1 MDKTNLINDFKGK
14 WIYILG
20 YFYLFISVAIFLIGN
35 VKLWISIPLIVAIF
49 IGVLKGIKNAP
60 KMEVKLFHGNKKF
73 WIILLIIILWVAF
86 SGIGGFI
93 WQNRYD
99 HMFRNAIFMDLVNFD
114 WPVIQ
119 DSNALCYYL
128 GYWLPA
134 AIFGKLFGLEAG
146 YMFQLIW
153 AMIGVTIA
161 FGLICQFLNKVK
173 ISNIFIFIFFSGIDI
188 ILYLIFSGKPLGQAW
203 MSAFQGTHIE
213 LVAQFFNSSS
223 NTTLLFWV
231 YNQII
236 PFWIGMILLLQQKNS
251 KSIGIIFALMLLF
264 CPFPLVALVPVAL
277 YMIFKKQ
284 DAITEKNIF
293 KNMLLKIK
301 YACSFENIVSVL
313 LVIVIALYM
322 KSNISAGKVGLLE
335 LNSNVIIKFI
345 CHIFFEYIVYLI
357 FIYKRHR
364 KDPILNILL
373 IISLF
378 LPFITMGHST
388 DFAQRTCIPLG
399 FYIMLL
405 VMQDLQDKSVSDK
418 IKIGLVIVLCL
429 GSITPFTEMIRTA
442 IYEPMVLDG
451 TISARSDSLSSV
463 FNKDRN
469 EHYENFVGDTNS
481 IFYKYM
487 SK

>member
-153 AMIGVTIA
+153 AMIGVTIT

-203 MSAFQGTHIE
+203 M
-213 LVAQFFNSSS
+213 
-223 NTTLLFWV
+223 
-231 YNQII
+231 
-236 PFWIGMILLLQQKNS
+236 
-251 KSIGIIFALMLLF
+251 
-264 CPFPLVALVPVAL
+264 
-277 YMIFKKQ
+277 
-284 DAITEKNIF
+284 
-293 KNMLLKIK
+293 
-301 YACSFENIVSVL
+301 
-313 LVIVIALYM
+313 
-322 KSNISAGKVGLLE
+322 
-335 LNSNVIIKFI
+335 
-345 CHIFFEYIVYLI
+345 
-357 FIYKRHR
+357 
-364 KDPILNILL
+364 
-373 IISLF
+373 
-378 LPFITMGHST
+378 
-388 DFAQRTCIPLG
+388 
-399 FYIMLL
+399 
-405 VMQDLQDKSVSDK
+405 
-418 IKIGLVIVLCL
+418 
-429 GSITPFTEMIRTA
+429 
-442 IYEPMVLDG
+442 
-451 TISARSDSLSSV
+451 
-463 FNKDRN
+463 
-469 EHYENFVGDTNS
+469 
-481 IFYKYM
+481 
-487 SK
+487 

>member
-1 MDKTNLINDFKGK
+1 MTKINWINDFRGK
-14 WIYILG
+14 WIYTLG

-35 VKLWISIPLIVAIF
+35 VKLWLSIPLTIAIF

-60 KMEVKLFHGNKKF
+60 IMEVQLFHGNKKF
-73 WIILLIIILWVAF
+73 WIILLIIILWVVF
-86 SGIGGFI
+86 SGVGGFI
-93 WQNRYD
+93 WQNRVD
-99 HMFRNAIFMDLVNFD
+99 HMYRNALFMDLVNFD

-119 DSNALCYYL
+119 EGNALCYYL

-134 AIFGKLFGLEAG
+134 ALFGKLFGLEAG
-146 YMFQLIW
+146 YMFQLLW
-153 AMIGVTIA
+153 AIIGVTIA
-161 FGLICQFLNKVK
+161 FGLICQFLKKVK

-188 ILYLIFSGKPLGQAW
+188 VLYLMFSEKSLGQAW
-203 MSAFQGTHIE
+203 MSAFQGAHIE
-213 LVAQFFNSSS
+213 LVAEFFNSSS

-236 PFWIGMILLLQQKNS
+236 PFWVGMMLLLQQKNS
-251 KSIGIIFALMLLF
+251 KSVGLIFALMLLF

-277 YMIFKKQ
+277 YMIFKKH
-284 DAITEKNIF
+284 DGITEKNMF
-293 KNMLLKIK
+293 KNLLLKIK

-313 LVIVIALYM
+313 LVIIIALYM

-373 IISLF
+373 VVSLF

-405 VMQDLQDKSVSDK
+405 VMQDLQDKTVSDK
-418 IKIGLVIVLCL
+418 IKIGLVLVLCL
-429 GSITPFTEMIRTA
+429 GAITPITEMIRTA
-442 IYEPMVLDG
+442 TNEPMVLQG
-451 TISARSDSLSSV
+451 YIRARSDFLPSV
-463 FNKDRN
+463 FKKEFN
-469 EHYENFVGDTNS
+469 EHYENFIGNTDS
-481 IFYKYM
+481 IFYKYLA
-487 SK
+487 K

>member
-1 MDKTNLINDFKGK
+1 MTKINWINDFRGK
-14 WIYILG
+14 WIYTLG
-20 YFYLFISVAIFLIGN
+20 YFYLFTSVAIFLIGN
-35 VKLWISIPLIVAIF
+35 VKLWISIPLTIAIF

-60 KMEVKLFHGNKKF
+60 IMEVQLFHGNKKF

-99 HMFRNAIFMDLVNFD
+99 HMFRNALFMDLVNFD

-119 DSNALCYYL
+119 DGNALCYYL

-134 AIFGKLFGLEAG
+134 ALFGKLFGLEAG
-146 YMFQLIW
+146 YMFQLLW
-153 AMIGVTIA
+153 AIIGVTIA
-161 FGLICQFLNKVK
+161 FGLICQFLKKVK

-188 ILYLIFSGKPLGQAW
+188 VLYLIFSGKPLGQAW
-203 MSAFQGTHIE
+203 MSAFQGAHIE
-213 LVAQFFNSSS
+213 LVAEFFNSSS

-236 PFWIGMILLLQQKNS
+236 PFWVGMMLLLQQKNS
-251 KSIGIIFALMLLF
+251 KSVGLIFALMLLF

-277 YMIFKKQ
+277 YMIFKKH
-284 DAITEKNIF
+284 DGITEKNMF
-293 KNMLLKIK
+293 KNLLLKIK

-313 LVIVIALYM
+313 LVIIIALYM

-373 IISLF
+373 VVSLF

-405 VMQDLQDKSVSDK
+405 VMQDLQDKTVSDK
-418 IKIGLVIVLCL
+418 IKIGLVLVLCL
-429 GSITPFTEMIRTA
+429 GAITPITEMIRTA
-442 IYEPMVLDG
+442 TNEPMVLQG
-451 TISARSDSLSSV
+451 YIRARSDFLPSV
-463 FNKDRN
+463 FKKEFN
-469 EHYENFVGDTNS
+469 EHYENFIGNTDS
-481 IFYKYM
+481 IFYKYLA
-487 SK
+487 K